1 MQGDDRVVDAPGGQ
15 ELEERGV
22 PRHHE
27 QPAGTAA
34 QGAGTL
40 QERGGRTQHDT
51 ERTLYVGNLHPF
63 VTDSILRDVFETCG
77 GVEEV
82 KIVRCKVTN
91 LSAGYGFVQ
100 FTDAKHA
107 ERALGNLH
115 GRLLY
120 GQELRLNWTFS
131 RQQEDTSSHVQ
142 IFVGDLANDVNHRVL
157 YDAFSARCTNCSYV
171 WVDLGGDRVPSVGIV
186 GQEGDEICAFVHTW
200 YTAQHAQG
208 CSGHVGS
215 QLGAIQGL
223 WVCLV
228 SHQRGRCSSH

>member
-1 MQGDDRVVDAPGGQ
+1 MHGEDR
-15 ELEERGV
+15 ELDPAVGHEEQGV

-27 QPAGTAA
+27 HPVATAA
-34 QGAGTL
+34 QEAL
-40 QERGGRTQHDT
+40 PNYRTQHDT

-107 ERALGNLH
+107 ERALGSLH

-131 RQQEDTSSHVQ
+131 RQQEDTSNHVQ

-157 YDAFSARCTNCSYV
+157 FDAFSARCANCSYV
-171 WVDLGGDRVPSVGIV
+171 VMLLI
-186 GQEGDEICAFVHTW
+186 I
-200 YTAQHAQG
+200 
-208 CSGHVGS
+208 
-215 QLGAIQGL
+215 IQGWCCGRVGGACIINTHAL
-223 WVCLV
+223 QCTGMHV
-228 SHQRGRCSSH
+228 SCGITTRGARKGMGLCRSAPRKMLLLLLKS